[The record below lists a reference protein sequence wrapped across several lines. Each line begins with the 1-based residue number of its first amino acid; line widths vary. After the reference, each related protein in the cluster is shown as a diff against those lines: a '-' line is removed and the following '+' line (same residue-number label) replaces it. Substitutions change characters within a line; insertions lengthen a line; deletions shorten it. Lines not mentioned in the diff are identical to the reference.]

1 MSSDTR
7 LCVSCGRSIAWEAN
21 VCPYCGHD
29 YRVQMGP
36 PPKPRSSKPVIA
48 GVLIIIAGLAALA
61 MGLFYMVLDVGTIED
76 SGVALPPEVTIE
88 DIQSVLVVCGAV
100 LIVFAAIAIVGGYF
114 AIQRKHF
121 FISVAGAVFGL
132 LGIGFLLG
140 ALLALIGLILVAI
153 SRQEF
158 EPS

>member
-1 MSSDTR
+1 
-7 LCVSCGRSIAWEAN
+7 
-21 VCPYCGHD
+21 
-29 YRVQMGP
+29 MGP